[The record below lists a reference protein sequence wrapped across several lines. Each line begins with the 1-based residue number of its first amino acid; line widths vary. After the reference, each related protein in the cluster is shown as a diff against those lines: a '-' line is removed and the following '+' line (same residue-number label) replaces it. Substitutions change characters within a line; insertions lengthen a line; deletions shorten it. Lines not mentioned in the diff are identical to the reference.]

1 MSSLIHQCARFVQRP
16 RLLSASVIGLTAFAF
31 TQLWMPV
38 TRSLLIAFN
47 FGVIAYLTL
56 MVFMFSKATTSTMRK
71 RAEVQEEGK
80 WTVLGAS
87 LFVALAVLGALSS
100 DLHAAKVKSG
110 ADIVLASSTIF
121 FSWAFVAFTFSQHY
135 AHAFYT
141 KPDQLEFPNT
151 PLPDYWDF
159 LYFSTVLSMC
169 CQTSDVVV
177 KASDIRRIVLLQS
190 VLSFFFNVIIISIT
204 VNVVAG
210 VL

>member
-1 MSSLIHQCARFVQRP
+1 MSSLFHKCSRFFQRP
-16 RLLSASVIGLTAFAF
+16 RLLSASVIGSTTF
-31 TQLWMPV
+31 TLMQLWMPV

-47 FGVIAYLTL
+47 VGVLAYLTL
-56 MVFMFSKATTSTMRK
+56 MVYMFSKATTSSMRN
-71 RAEVQEEGK
+71 RAQIQEEGK
-80 WTVLGAS
+80 WTVLCAS
-87 LFVALAVLGALSS
+87 LFVAVAVLGALSS
-100 DLHAAKVKSG
+100 DLHAAKVKSV
-110 ADIVLASSTIF
+110 ADIALASSTIF

-141 KPDQLEFPNT
+141 TPDQLEFPKT

-169 CQTSDVVV
+169 CQTSDVLVT
-177 KASDIRRIVLLQS
+177 ASNMRRIVLLQS

>member
-1 MSSLIHQCARFVQRP
+1 M
-16 RLLSASVIGLTAFAF
+16 
-31 TQLWMPV
+31 QLWMPV

-47 FGVIAYLTL
+47 VGVLVYLTL
-56 MVFMFSKATTSTMRK
+56 MVYMFSKATTSSMRN
-71 RAEVQEEGK
+71 RAQIQEEGK

-87 LFVALAVLGALSS
+87 LFVAVAVLGALSS
-100 DLHAAKVKSG
+100 DLHAAKVKSV
-110 ADIVLASSTIF
+110 ADIALASSTIF

-141 KPDQLEFPNT
+141 TPDQLEFPKT

-169 CQTSDVVV
+169 CQTSDVLVT
-177 KASDIRRIVLLQS
+177 ASDMRRIVLLHS